1 MPGVS
6 LRFGPGDGA
15 ISSGVRL
22 LPRDQSP
29 ALLMNACPRKLFPP
43 ERGTR
48 FMIGPPISDSPR
60 PPATA
65 TEISSTLTESRI

>member
-6 LRFGPGDGA
+6 LRPTA
-15 ISSGVRL
+15 RSSSVRL

-29 ALLMNACPRKLFPP
+29 ALLKNAWPRNSFPP

-48 FMIGPPISDSPR
+48 FITGPPMSDSPR

-65 TEISSTLTESRI
+65 TATSSTLTESRM